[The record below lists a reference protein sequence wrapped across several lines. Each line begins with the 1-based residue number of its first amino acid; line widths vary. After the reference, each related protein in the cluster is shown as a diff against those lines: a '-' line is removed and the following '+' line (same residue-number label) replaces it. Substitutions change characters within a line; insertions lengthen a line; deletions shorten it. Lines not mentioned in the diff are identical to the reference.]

1 MKTVNKIKP
10 CSKRSV
16 LIVEDE
22 ILLNEAYS
30 IVLKKE
36 AFKVVSVFNGEEALE
51 YIRKS
56 TPDIILLD
64 LRMPKMSGLEFLQVL
79 KPKKNYPKLKIIV
92 FSNFDSPKE
101 IEEAYKLGAGSYVLK
116 AWASPK
122 ELVKLVNSSLRA

>member
-1 MKTVNKIKP
+1 MKANNKIKSG
-10 CSKRSV
+10 SKRSV

-36 AFKVVSVFNGEEALE
+36 DFKVDSVFNGEEALD
-51 YIRKS
+51 YIVKS

-64 LRMPKMSGLEFLQVL
+64 LRMPIMSGLELLQIL

-92 FSNFDSPKE
+92 FSNYDSPKD

-122 ELVKLVNSSLRA
+122 ELVKLVKSSLNS